1 MRNIKQAELVEIIR
15 KHKIWLA
22 GESGGQNA
30 DLRSADL
37 RSANLRS
44 ANLRSADLRSA
55 NLSYANLRS
64 ANLSSANLRYA
75 NLSYANLRSA
85 DLSSADLSY
94 ANLRSADLRS
104 ANLSYA
110 DLRDTIMAD
119 INWLAYIGIVP
130 DKKGVAYA
138 YKMTKSNGD
147 GPFNGGIDYTAE
159 TIFEVAEMDTDV
171 NRDCG
176 AGINLSTFRW
186 CLNNFTDKT
195 YRLFM
200 MKFNVND
207 AVCPIGSDG
216 RFRVLKCSKV
226 GECGWT
232 GNLKKA

>member
-44 ANLRSADLRSA
+44 ANLRSAD
-55 NLSYANLRS
+55 
-64 ANLSSANLRYA
+64 
-75 NLSYANLRSA
+75 
-85 DLSSADLSY
+85 
-94 ANLRSADLRS
+94 LRSADLRS